1 MHLMFDQYVSQYDMY
16 TLDAGDLRNATG
28 AHGFVQNEANMCPV
42 FMDLQNRAC
51 EFKGIH
57 HGGLLFLIEQKE

>member
-1 MHLMFDQYVSQYDMY
+1 MY
-16 TLDAGDLRNATG
+16 RMLEIFEMDG
-28 AHGFVQNEANMCPV
+28 AHDFVQNEANMCPV

-51 EFKGIH
+51 ESEGIH